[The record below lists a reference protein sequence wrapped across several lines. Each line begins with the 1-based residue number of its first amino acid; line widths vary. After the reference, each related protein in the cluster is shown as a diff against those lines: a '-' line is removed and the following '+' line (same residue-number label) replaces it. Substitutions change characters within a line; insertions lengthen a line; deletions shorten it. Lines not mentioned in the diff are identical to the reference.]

1 MPNDNVANGERS
13 LRFREAGH
21 LFVCEYSCPEL
32 EADVRIGSVLL
43 AAYESSEAVQEG
55 FRKLMQETFAA
66 YALKITGK
74 KMDWSKTLS

>member
-1 MPNDNVANGERS
+1 MPNDAANGERS

-43 AAYESSEAVQEG
+43 AAYESSEVVQEG

-66 YALKITGK
+66 YAFKMTGK
-74 KMDWSKTLS
+74 RMDWSKALS